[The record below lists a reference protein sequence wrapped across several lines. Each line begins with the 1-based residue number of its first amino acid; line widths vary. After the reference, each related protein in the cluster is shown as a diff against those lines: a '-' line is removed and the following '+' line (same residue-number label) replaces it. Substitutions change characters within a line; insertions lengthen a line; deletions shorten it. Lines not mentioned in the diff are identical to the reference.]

1 MSTIKITDLSNSGSD
16 LFRDDE
22 SYLNELDDSS
32 FLATQIKGGT
42 SDPIIGSAMV
52 VASIITLIS
61 AATRAAREILEPEC
75 PPPPP
80 CLD

>member
-1 MSTIKITDLSNSGSD
+1 MSTIKIADLQFSGAD
-16 LFRDDE
+16 LFADSE
-22 SYLNELDDSS
+22 SYLNELDDSAL
-32 FLATQIKGGT
+32 LANQIKGGT

-61 AATRAAREILEPEC
+61 AATRAAKEILQPEC

-80 CLD
+80 CQD